1 MLWGNLISFLT
12 SASENRKAGFS
23 PGLSDTF
30 YKRTKFF
37 PAAAQLT
44 TVNTYKE

>member
-1 MLWGNLISFLT
+1 MRATVDWLLGNLSSFLP

-30 YKRTKFF
+30 YFE
-37 PAAAQLT
+37 
-44 TVNTYKE
+44 N